1 MATIISQG
9 SLNPDTNNFAYH
21 QNRQKFKGQYN
32 RPQAMVWANN
42 AGFVNN
48 SGTTTGASYPWG
60 KEGEDFIITSD
71 HNRSAINV
79 DKMRIEN
86 RVRMVNGNMRSYHTA
101 DKVTIN
107 VTWNLLPSRAFQEQV
122 QVNVQ
127 YDTDGSVTGTSGT
140 IADTTTPYSQEPYLS
155 SPVSEYT
162 ADGGAGGVDLVE
174 WYNNTIGPM
183 WVFLS
188 YDSPQNFFEAAD
200 PYEMLK
206 HYPHRHQMFFSSF
219 NYSVEKRGL
228 YDMWNVSVSLEEA

>member
-1 MATIISQG
+1 MATIVGEG
-9 SLNPDTNNFAYH
+9 SADAGSNNFQYH
-21 QNRQKFKGQYN
+21 KNRQKFQGQYN

-42 AGFVNN
+42 AGFVNE
-48 SGTTTGASYPWG
+48 SGSTVGASYPWG
-60 KEGEDFIITSD
+60 TEGEDFIITSD

-107 VTWNLLPSRAFQEQV
+107 VSWNLLPSRAFQEQV
-122 QVNVQ
+122 RV
-127 YDTDGSVTGTSGT
+127 DADGNITG
-140 IADTTTPYSQEPYLS
+140 TTPYSQEPYLS

-188 YDSPQNFFEAAD
+188 YDAPQNFIEGAS

>member
-1 MATIISQG
+1 MATIIG
-9 SLNPDTNNFAYH
+9 EDSLNPDTNNFAYH

-42 AGFVNN
+42 AGFVND

-86 RVRMVNGNMRSYHTA
+86 KVRMINGNMRSYHTA

-107 VTWNLLPSRAFQEQV
+107 VSWNLLPSRAFQQRVEV
-122 QVNVQ
+122 DV
-127 YDTDGSVTGTSGT
+127 DGNITTR
-140 IADTTTPYSQEPYLS
+140 TTPYSQEPYLS

-188 YDSPQNFFEAAD
+188 YDSPQNFLNNESS
-200 PYEMLK
+200 YEMLK

-228 YDMWNVSVSLEEA
+228 YDFWNVSVSLEEV

>member
-1 MATIISQG
+1 MATIIGEG
-9 SLNPDTNNFAYH
+9 SLSPNGNNFAYH
-21 QNRQKFKGQYN
+21 QKRQKFKGQYN

-42 AGFVNN
+42 AGFVND
-48 SGTTTGASYPWG
+48 SGTKKGASYPWG

-86 RVRMVNGNMRSYHTA
+86 KVRMINGNMRSYHTA

-122 QVNVQ
+122 QVS
-127 YDTDGSVTGTSGT
+127 TEGKITG
-140 IADTTTPYSQEPYLS
+140 TTPYSQEPYLS

-162 ADGGAGGVDLVE
+162 ADGGAGAVDLVE

-188 YDSPQNFFEAAD
+188 YDSPQNFLNGAD

-228 YDMWNVSVSLEEA
+228 YDFWNLSCSLEEA

>member
-1 MATIISQG
+1 MATIIGEG
-9 SLNPDTNNFAYH
+9 SLSPNENNFSYH

-42 AGFVNN
+42 AGFVDD
-48 SGTTTGASYPWG
+48 SGATTGASYPWG

-71 HNRSAINV
+71 HNRGAISV

-107 VTWNLLPSRAFQEQV
+107 VSWNLLPSRALQKQV
-122 QVNVQ
+122 QVS
-127 YDTDGSVTGTSGT
+127 TEGKITG
-140 IADTTTPYSQEPYLS
+140 TTPYSQEPYLS

>member
-1 MATIISQG
+1 MATIIGEG

-42 AGFVNN
+42 AGFVND

-107 VTWNLLPSRAFQEQV
+107 VSWNLLPSRAFQEQV
-122 QVNVQ
+122 QVS
-127 YDTDGSVTGTSGT
+127 TEGKITG
-140 IADTTTPYSQEPYLS
+140 TTPYSQEPYLS

-188 YDSPQNFFEAAD
+188 YDSPQNFLNNESS
-200 PYEMLK
+200 YEMLK